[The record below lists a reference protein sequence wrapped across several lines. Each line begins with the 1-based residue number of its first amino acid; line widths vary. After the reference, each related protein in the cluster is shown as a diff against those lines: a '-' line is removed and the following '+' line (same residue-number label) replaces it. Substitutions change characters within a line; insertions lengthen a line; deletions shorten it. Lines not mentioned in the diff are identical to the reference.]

1 MAYLYRHIRLDK
13 NIPFYIGIGVD
24 NNYYRSK
31 SKKSRN
37 DHWNKIVNKTDYDVE
52 ILFEH
57 DDYNF
62 IKEKEIEFIKLHGRS
77 DLGLGSLCN
86 LTNGGDG
93 CLGLIHS
100 DEAKIKMSI
109 PNRGKV
115 ISKEQRRKVSEFHK
129 GKVTSEETKIK
140 MSKAQS
146 GEKNHMYGKKV
157 SEETLNKM
165 IKSAKRGSEN
175 ITSKLNEEDVLNIRK
190 MHNSGNY
197 SSRKLAVIFNISKSN
212 ILSIVNL
219 KTWKHII

>member
-1 MAYLYRHIRLDK
+1 MAYLYRHIRSDK
-13 NIPFYIGIGVD
+13 NIPFYIGIGID
-24 NNYYRSK
+24 ENYYRAN

-37 DHWNKIVNKTDYDVE
+37 DHWNSIVNKTDYEVE

-62 IKEKEIEFIKLHGRS
+62 IKEKEIEFIALYGRS
-77 DLGLGSLCN
+77 DIGVGPLCN
-86 LTNGGDG
+86 KTNGGDG

-100 DEAKIKMSI
+100 DEAKLKMSI
-109 PNRGKV
+109 PNRGKF
-115 ISKEQRRKVSEFHK
+115 ISEEQRRKVSEFHK

-146 GEKNHMYGKKV
+146 GEKNHMYGKKQP
-157 SEETLNKM
+157 EETRTKM

-175 ITSKLNEEDVLNIRK
+175 TTSKLTEKDVLDIRK

>member
-1 MAYLYRHIRLDK
+1 MAYLYRHIRTDK

-37 DHWNKIVNKTDYDVE
+37 DHWNKIVNKTSYEIE

-57 DDYNF
+57 DDYSF
-62 IKEKEIEFIKLHGRS
+62 IKEKEIEFIALHGRS

-100 DEAKIKMSI
+100 DEAKLKMSI
-109 PNRGKV
+109 PNKGKV
-115 ISKEQRRKVSEFHK
+115 IPEEQRRKVSEFHK
-129 GKVTSEETKIK
+129 GKVTSEETKRKI
-140 MSKAQS
+140 SLANT

-175 ITSKLNEEDVLNIRK
+175 VTSKLTEEDVLNIRK
-190 MHNSGNY
+190 MYNSGNY
-197 SSRKLAVIFNISKSN
+197 SLRKLSIIFNVSKSN
-212 ILSIVNL
+212 VLSIVNL